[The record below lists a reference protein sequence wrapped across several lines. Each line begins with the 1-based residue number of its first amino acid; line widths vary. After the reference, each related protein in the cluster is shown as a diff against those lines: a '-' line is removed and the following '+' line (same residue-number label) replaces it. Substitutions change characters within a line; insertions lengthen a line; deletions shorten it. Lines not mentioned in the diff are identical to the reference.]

1 MCLILA
7 LGEKLETPFRI
18 LDECDVFL
26 DGPTRKFTIDL
37 LIHLAKRK
45 MSHRQFLF
53 ITPQD
58 LSGITA
64 DPQLRKVEVPP
75 PDRHAVVGAPSQRT
89 LNFSSRNHST
99 F

>member
-18 LDECDVFL
+18 LDEFDVFL
-26 DGPTRKFTIDL
+26 DGPTRKLTISM
-37 LIHLAKRK
+37 LIHLAKNK

-58 LSGITA
+58 LSGITP
-64 DPQLRKVEVPP
+64 DPQLKILKLRP

-89 LNFSSRNHST
+89 LDFSQEP
-99 F
+99 